1 MKKFFNWIKN
11 WSAVIILAAFIACM
25 VCAFVCCLVCD
36 GKVYPILGAIA
47 VAVNTA
53 VLVFQIALEIKSRRE
68 NRWRQNT
75 QINRSSTSASWCHSS
90 CWWRVSCS
98 LRRES
103 LTRVCWPQLVSSL
116 PSPRS
121 EWQDR
126 TLLTARTWH
135 LKRETWR

>member
-68 NRWRQNT
+68 NR
-75 QINRSSTSASWCHSS
+75 
-90 CWWRVSCS
+90 
-98 LRRES
+98 
-103 LTRVCWPQLVSSL
+103 
-116 PSPRS
+116 
-121 EWQDR
+121 
-126 TLLTARTWH
+126 
-135 LKRETWR
+135 